1 MLCLFLIG
9 VPLTYINNLLLLGK
23 QYLTSIGGNVASKVF
38 KPDRMSTKLLTCR
51 QSSSEEIRVLEYTCI
66 HCFEDWDSLR
76 HRALADGPKR
86 SLLAFKQRW
95 SKGLIIS
102 RPIIL
107 DDRCMRRKACLYR
120 TKTMTSNN
128 DSTQHDVYIYIGSL
142 LCPRHRPKDR
152 TVYR

>member
-102 RPIIL
+102 RPIYT
-107 DDRCMRRKACLYR
+107 RRPLHAPKGMPISH
-120 TKTMTSNN
+120 K
-128 DSTQHDVYIYIGSL
+128 DHD
-142 LCPRHRPKDR
+142 K
-152 TVYR
+152 